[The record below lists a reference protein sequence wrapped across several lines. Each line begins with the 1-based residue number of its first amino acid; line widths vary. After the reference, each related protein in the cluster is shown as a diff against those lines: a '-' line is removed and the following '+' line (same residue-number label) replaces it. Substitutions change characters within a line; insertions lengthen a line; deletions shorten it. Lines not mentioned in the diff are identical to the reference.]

1 MECHCLQHQGNDSPG
16 REAGLTGPVFFM
28 REAKKWNQWGTCA
41 KQAENRGKNRSKL
54 DKTNKSETKMM
65 GKVKTGPHYE
75 K

>member
-1 MECHCLQHQGNDSPG
+1 
-16 REAGLTGPVFFM
+16 M